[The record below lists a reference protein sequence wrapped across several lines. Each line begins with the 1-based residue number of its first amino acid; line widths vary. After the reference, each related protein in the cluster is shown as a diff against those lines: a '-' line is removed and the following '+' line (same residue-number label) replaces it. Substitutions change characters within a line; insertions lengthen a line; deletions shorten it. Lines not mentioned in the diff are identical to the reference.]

1 MSPLCSSHLAG
12 LAFAGSL
19 ALHQNLALKLDGSVV
34 EANACQAENSQTS
47 GGEGPENVE

>member
-1 MSPLCSSHLAG
+1 MSQLCSSHLTG

-19 ALHQNLALKLDGSVV
+19 ALHQNIALKLDGSVV
-34 EANACQAENSQTS
+34 EANACQAENPQTR